1 MARTRSEN
9 YDGIQG
15 GILNAACA
23 LFAQQGYMR
32 ASIADL
38 ADACKLSRG
47 ALYHYFDSKEAIL
60 FAILDAHVRRMI
72 SDVKQAMAQQ
82 STNLDRFR
90 AAIRAIVELNA
101 RSSNEQRLILN
112 DLSFLSETEQTAI
125 KALERKLVDTVSD
138 LLIRLDT
145 EGKMGQALEEGL
157 RDDVVRH
164 AELQPHLVRP
174 EGRHRARGIRRH
186 GGGSVF
192 PRLCRGG
199 REGDG
204 PPQATRLRS
213 PVSCCFELERPLGIP
228 FFRRMDSR
236 PLSTTPTARIA
247 GRATRPPPKPAAG
260 SRRGTF
266 PAPCASP
273 AH

>member
-9 YDGIQG
+9 YDDIQG

-60 FAILDAHVRRMI
+60 FAILDAHVRQMI
-72 SDVKQAMAQQ
+72 ADVEAAMARQ
-82 STNLDRFR
+82 STSLDRFR

-112 DLSFLSETEQTAI
+112 DLSFLAEADQKAV
-125 KALERKLVDTVSD
+125 KALQRQLVDIVSD

-145 EGKMGQALEEGL
+145 EGKIVKRSKKVYTMMLFGMLNFSHTWY
-157 RDDVVRH
+157 D
-164 AELQPHLVRP
+164 PK
-174 EGRHRARGIRRH
+174 
-186 GGGSVF
+186 
-192 PRLCRGG
+192 
-199 REGDG
+199 GDI
-204 PPQATRLRS
+204 
-213 PVSCCFELERPLGIP
+213 E
-228 FFRRMDSR
+228 
-236 PLSTTPTARIA
+236 
-247 GRATRPPPKPAAG
+247 PK
-260 SRRGTF
+260 
-266 PAPCASP
+266 
-273 AH
+273 